1 MTTISSAINSV
12 INAVTG
18 SNPSTAANASTA
30 APVTSAVTSAPSSSA
45 GSGAASSVVG
55 QQTIAGNFNTFL
67 QLLTTQLQ
75 NQNPLDPLDTNQFTQ
90 QLVEF
95 AGVEQQIN
103 TNTSLGTLIKMQ
115 QATQA
120 SMALNFV
127 GSTVVVNGSTAP
139 LSGGKA
145 TWSFSPDKP
154 QTANISIANSSGQV
168 VFTDSRTVNAG
179 TQSYTWNGQ
188 GSNGQQMPPG
198 NYTISITGTDASGQT
213 AAIATDMQGTVS
225 SVDLTQSPPVLNV
238 GSQSFTLDKVKQI
251 LGRS

>member
-1 MTTISSAINSV
+1 TPATA
-12 INAVTG
+12 
-18 SNPSTAANASTA
+18 SNPSTA

-127 GSTVVVNGSTAP
+127 MSTVVVNGSTAP

-145 TWSFSPDKP
+145 TWSVSPDKP
-154 QTANISIANSSGQV
+154 QTANISIA
-168 VFTDSRTVNAG
+168 D
-179 TQSYTWNGQ
+179 
-188 GSNGQQMPPG
+188 SNGQ
-198 NYTISITGTDASGQT
+198 
-213 AAIATDMQGTVS
+213 
-225 SVDLTQSPPVLNV
+225 V
-238 GSQSFTLDKVKQI
+238 GFT
-251 LGRS
+251 